1 MRKSNKYDHHLLR
14 KLDTHAKEHPEKA
27 GHAKLHVLVRYTGNV
42 EKLRQA
48 GLLVMGNAG
57 GVAIGEIDEGNLEK
71 LEQLDN
77 VIHISTEPPL
87 RAELNTSVPEI
98 HADAV
103 RTGSPPYTGA
113 GVIIGVLDSGID
125 IFHKNFRKSDGSTR
139 ILSIWDQTIHATGSQ
154 QPPTGYTMG
163 VEFSGDDIKNVLASP
178 KTPFAHQDVLHH
190 GTHVA
195 GIAAGNASQSG
206 NCHLSGFFWGV
217 APDADLVVVKVLT
230 DRTSAADAQ
239 PSLNLAAQ
247 YVFDIAQK
255 AKKAAVVNMSVSWGL
270 GPRDGTSAE
279 ESYLDGLLTSTAGMA
294 IVVAAGNSGGIG
306 DAGDVGRGD
315 YRWGSHASKS
325 IAANDETTVTLN
337 VPPQYGK
344 NPGTPGIIEI
354 WYSSGTG
361 RLQVQV
367 MGPTGIM
374 GGPVAPGSA
383 TDKTYLTIGPDI
395 VQVISSINTN
405 NNKGQI
411 SLAIAPPA
419 TGFISVGSWTITLT
433 ETAGADVS
441 MDLWTDTQLGRANI
455 VVSFPDRVL
464 ASTIRSPG
472 TAKSVITVGAYGSQD
487 GTLADFSG
495 LGPTLADDGR
505 IKPDLCAPGLESNPS
520 KGIMAPKAKGT
531 GGCCCD
537 CCYDGF
543 YTDFYGTSQATPHV
557 AGVVALMLQKNP
569 NQKIDDIIDIIQRT
583 CREPPS
589 PWLNF
594 QPDYYWGHGKV
605 DAQAAVGAVTPGGP
619 YTGSPVIIAAA
630 PPGDTGEGTPAGS
643 APLTGQSSAITTP
656 AVTTFDSKPNR
667 ARQLPPLS
675 EAFPQ
680 PSLRMAR
687 AIRDVA
693 IRGKDN
699 PAVQTL
705 MGLVS
710 MHFDEVLK
718 LINTNRRVATKWH
731 RMFGPELLR
740 SMLWNPMSGLSEAM
754 PVLPAALNNQDVSE
768 RMRSLFDVLIRYGS
782 PRLRND
788 VRSYGPLFF
797 ALPGATFSGST
808 FPPHPET
815 PHGAGWNA

>member
-1 MRKSNKYDHHLLR
+1 MRKSNKYNHHLLR
-14 KLDTHAKEHPEKA
+14 KLDTHAEEHPEKA
-27 GHAKLHVLVRYTGNV
+27 GHAKLHVLVRYTGEI
-42 EKLRQA
+42 EKLRHA
-48 GLLVMGNAG
+48 GLFVMGNAG
-57 GVAIGEIDEGNLEK
+57 GVAIGEINEGDLEK

-77 VIHISTEPPL
+77 VIHISTEPPISPQ
-87 RAELNTSVPEI
+87 LNTSVPEI
-98 HADAV
+98 HGDVV
-103 RTGSPPYTGA
+103 RNGSPSYTGA

-125 IFHKNFRKSDGSTR
+125 IFHKNFRKSDGSSR

-154 QPPTGYTMG
+154 QPPVGYTMG
-163 VEFSGDDIKNVLASP
+163 VEFTADDIKNALASP
-178 KTPFAHQDVLHH
+178 NTPFAHQDVRHH

-206 NCHLSGFFWGV
+206 NCHESGTFWGV

-230 DRTSAADAQ
+230 DPTSPTNPK

-255 AKKAAVVNMSVSWGL
+255 AKKAAVLNMSLSWGL
-270 GPRDGTSAE
+270 GPRDGTSLE
-279 ESYLDGLLTSTAGMA
+279 ERYLDGLLTSTAGMA
-294 IVVAAGNSGGIG
+294 IVVAAGNSGGTG
-306 DAGDVGRGD
+306 DAGDVARGI
-315 YRWGSHASKS
+315 YLWGSHASKY

-337 VPPQYGK
+337 VPAQYRGPSV
-344 NPGTPGIIEI
+344 PGPIEI
-354 WYSSGTG
+354 WYTSGAG

-367 MGPTGIM
+367 TGPTGIIE
-374 GGPVAPGSA
+374 GPVAVGSA
-383 TDKTYLTIGPDI
+383 TDYKDLTIGSD
-395 VQVISSINTN
+395 VVRVRSSINSN

-411 SLAIAPPA
+411 SLSIAPPPG
-419 TGFISVGSWTITLT
+419 GFITAGQWIITLT
-433 ETAGADVS
+433 ETAGTDVR
-441 MDLWTDTQLGRANI
+441 MDLWTQNVELRMANI
-455 VVSFPDRVL
+455 VVAFSDRVA
-464 ASTIRSPG
+464 ASTICSPG
-472 TAKSVITVGAYGSQD
+472 TAKNVITVGAYGSQD
-487 GTLADFSG
+487 GKLADFSG
-495 LGPTLADDGR
+495 VGPTLADDGR

-520 KGIMAPKAKGT
+520 EGIMAPKAKGT

-537 CCYDGF
+537 CCYSGF

-557 AGVVALMLQKNP
+557 TGVVALMLQKNP

-594 QPDYYWGHGKV
+594 QPDYYWGYGKV

-619 YTGSPVIIAAA
+619 YTGSPVLIADA
-630 PPGDTGEGTPAGS
+630 PPGDTGEGTPVGS
-643 APLTGQSSAITTP
+643 APIAGQSSATTMP

-680 PSLRMAR
+680 PSLRMAK
-687 AIRDVA
+687 ALRDVA
-693 IRGKDN
+693 VRGKNN
-699 PAVQTL
+699 PAVQAL
-705 MGLVS
+705 VGLVS
-710 MHFDEVLK
+710 MHFDEVSK
-718 LINTNRRVATKWH
+718 LINTNRRIATKWH

-740 SMLWNPMSGLSEAM
+740 SMLWNRMSGQQEAM
-754 PVLPAALNNQDVSE
+754 PVIPATLNNQDVSE

-782 PRLRND
+782 ARLRND
-788 VRSYGPLFF
+788 VRSFGPLFF
-797 ALPGATFSGST
+797 ALPGATFSGLT